1 METIS
6 LVIIVLLSLVLIL
19 LLFLIILLLTKKNKN
34 NNLKEE
40 FLKNKLES
48 NIIFNSFREDLILRI
63 NDKLNELDKIN
74 NQKILESE
82 KTNSENL
89 SKISYLKE
97 QLVTSINKD
106 INELN
111 LSVKAN
117 LSDNLKETINLISSF
132 NEKLAR
138 ITEAQNEVKKLTN
151 EVSNLGKI
159 LGDKKLRGNFG
170 EFQLETIVY
179 SIFGEPNDINKKIY
193 QRQFQ
198 LSNKNKVD
206 MIINCPE
213 PLGIIPID
221 SKFPLENFKRY
232 IEASNE
238 EEKNKYKKEFS
249 NDVKLHIKDISTKYI
264 IPNETS
270 NYAIMFVPSETIFS
284 EINVNFSDL
293 ILTSQKSNVWITSPT
308 TLLAVLTIVYSLTK
322 NLERNKNILYI
333 EKEIF
338 SLSSYFQKFE
348 KSMEKI
354 QNNFNSL
361 NNSFNETKKISDQ
374 IIKKFDDIENVNCKE
389 S

>member
-333 EKEIF
+333 EKEIV

>member
-249 NDVKLHIKDISTKYI
+249 NDIKLHIKDISTKYI

-333 EKEIF
+333 EKEIV